1 MHHPRARPTRAARR
15 RLDDLRCRQ
24 PMSGVENE
32 KQKSLLRPA
41 MVEGKDYGYFRG
53 LTHGML
59 IGLAIAVML
68 CALLSGS

>member
-1 MHHPRARPTRAARR
+1 
-15 RLDDLRCRQ
+15 
-24 PMSGVENE
+24 MSGVENE